1 MSKKNVCNYRTVQGL
16 FLFYLFIYLLYA
28 REIDRWIGAAPAVMR
43 TLYRSVV
50 LKTVGSDVGSDVSR
64 ATAAPH

>member
-1 MSKKNVCNYRTVQGL
+1 MSKKMCATTGQSRDY
-16 FLFYLFIYLLYA
+16 FYFIYLLYA

-50 LKTVGSDVGSDVSR
+50 LKTVGSDVSR